1 MDCCFGGGILVG
13 MCIYANWVCS
23 PFPFTFQ
30 GLVGRMAADIGH
42 DTAERSRN
50 AILLLETDFHGLLE
64 RKGVTEEL
72 QARLSIAGVRSIS
85 RFNAISDTRADL
97 RQFCTRSLDRD
108 AARHAV
114 EIAALLD
121 SWEAAHTR
129 MQVRHKAEAEAA
141 NANLPI
147 TGNKVEP

>member
-1 MDCCFGGGILVG
+1 MFVACHRDSCFNVLQFVSFVELQGLCLGGGIHVG
-13 MCIYANWVCS
+13 MCIENCVCF

-42 DTAERSRN
+42 DTAERRKN
-50 AILLLETDFHGLLE
+50 AILLLEADFHGLLE

-72 QARLSIAGVRSIS
+72 QARLSVAGVRSIS

-108 AARHAV
+108 AARTC
-114 EIAALLD
+114 
-121 SWEAAHTR
+121 S
-129 MQVRHKAEAEAA
+129 
-141 NANLPI
+141 
-147 TGNKVEP
+147 